1 MYVQIITREEFL
13 SGFSEDYSKL
23 NDIYNRYQ
31 IFIDCEDLVYD
42 NDYCI
47 IDEPSEYLL
56 DYIIRNHDVIWE
68 LINQVFNIDDPEL
81 DENLDII
88 INSLNLKEI
97 FALFNYSINVNIS
110 KLINSITDILIDLN
124 LYKEIDI
131 NKYYV
136 ESVLNRMLPYKITTY
151 ETN

>member
-1 MYVQIITREEFL
+1 MTKEEFL

-42 NDYCI
+42 SDYCI

-88 INSLNLKEI
+88 ISSLNLKKI
-97 FALFNYSINVNIS
+97 FSLYNYSINVNIP
-110 KLINSITDILIDLN
+110 KLINSLTDILIDLN
-124 LYKEIDI
+124 LYKETDID
-131 NKYYV
+131 KYYI

>member
-1 MYVQIITREEFL
+1 MTKEEFL

-88 INSLNLKEI
+88 ISSLNLKEI
-97 FALFNYSINVNIS
+97 FSLYNYSINVNIS

-136 ESVLNRMLPYKITTY
+136 ESVLNRILPYKITTY

>member
-1 MYVQIITREEFL
+1 MTKEEFL

-31 IFIDCEDLVYD
+31 TFIDCEDFVYD
-42 NDYCI
+42 SDYCI

-56 DYIIRNHDVIWE
+56 DYIIRNHYVIWE

-88 INSLNLKEI
+88 ISSLNLKEI
-97 FALFNYSINVNIS
+97 FSLYNYSINVNIS

-136 ESVLNRMLPYKITTY
+136 ESVLNRILPYKITTY

>member
-1 MYVQIITREEFL
+1 MTKEEFL

-42 NDYCI
+42 SDYCI

-88 INSLNLKEI
+88 INNLNLKEI
-97 FALFNYSINVNIS
+97 FALFNYSINVNIA

>member
-1 MYVQIITREEFL
+1 MTKEEFL

-42 NDYCI
+42 SDYCI

>member
-1 MYVQIITREEFL
+1 MTKEEFL

-31 IFIDCEDLVYD
+31 IFIDCEDFVYD
-42 NDYCI
+42 SDYCI

-68 LINQVFNIDDPEL
+68 LINQVFNIDDQEL

-88 INSLNLKEI
+88 ISSLNLKEI
-97 FALFNYSINVNIS
+97 FSLYNYSINVNIS
-110 KLINSITDILIDLN
+110 KLINSIIDILIDLN

-136 ESVLNRMLPYKITTY
+136 ESVLNRILPYKITTY

>member
-1 MYVQIITREEFL
+1 MTKEEFL

-42 NDYCI
+42 SDYCI

-68 LINQVFNIDDPEL
+68 LINQVFNIDDQEL

-88 INSLNLKEI
+88 IDSLNLKEI
-97 FALFNYSINVNIS
+97 FALYNYSINVNIS

-124 LYKEIDI
+124 LYKKIDI

>member
-1 MYVQIITREEFL
+1 MTKEEFL
-13 SGFSEDYSKL
+13 SGFSEDYSRL

-42 NDYCI
+42 SDYCI

-56 DYIIRNHDVIWE
+56 DYIIRNHEVIWE

-88 INSLNLKEI
+88 ISSLNLKEI
-97 FALFNYSINVNIS
+97 FSLYNYSINVNIS
-110 KLINSITDILIDLN
+110 LN
-124 LYKEIDI
+124 
-131 NKYYV
+131 
-136 ESVLNRMLPYKITTY
+136 
-151 ETN
+151 

>member
-1 MYVQIITREEFL
+1 MTKEEFL

-42 NDYCI
+42 NGYCI

-56 DYIIRNHDVIWE
+56 DCIIRNYDVIWE